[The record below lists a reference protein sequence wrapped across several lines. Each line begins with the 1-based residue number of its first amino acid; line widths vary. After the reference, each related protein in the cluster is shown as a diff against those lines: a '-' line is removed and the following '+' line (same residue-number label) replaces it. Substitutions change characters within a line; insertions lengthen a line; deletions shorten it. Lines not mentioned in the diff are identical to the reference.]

1 MINQLN
7 KELERVDDLKS
18 VDICQEFEFQTLHK
32 EILGRGTYGKVYKMK
47 NKFDNKNYAV
57 KCIKKQNEK
66 EGFPITSLREI
77 KFLTTLD
84 QENVIKIKQ
93 IYTRVKKNKN
103 NIKTIK
109 TYCAMDL
116 MANDFWKLLM
126 KNEQQRFYFTT
137 NQIRSILYQCF
148 KGLQYIHSQNIIH
161 RDIKSANI
169 LVNEEGIV
177 KIADFGLAKFCP
189 KIEGVKKTPTVVT
202 LGYRAPEVLLTRGQY
217 SFQLDVWSMGCFAVE
232 LNFNRPLFKAKD
244 EAQQIQQIFEKCGTP
259 TIETWPEIMKSDY
272 FIKLNPQKYDR
283 KFISS
288 IRNMNMAFDDELLDL
303 LDKIFVLNPNV
314 RLTVEQVLLH
324 PFFTNHNLELCFE
337 QFKEYIMKRNFAQ
350 EKVITRAYKPVQENI
365 QFII

>member
-7 KELERVDDLKS
+7 QQLERVDDLKS
-18 VDICQEFEFQTLHK
+18 ADICAEFEFETK
-32 EILGRGTYGKVYKMK
+32 TREILGKGTYGKVFKMK
-47 NKFDNKNYAV
+47 SKFDNQYYAV

-77 KFLTTLD
+77 KFLTSLD

-103 NIKTIK
+103 KLKTIK

-116 MANDFWKLLM
+116 MANDFWKILFT
-126 KNEQQRFYFTT
+126 NEQQKFYFST

-148 KGLQYIHSQNIIH
+148 KGLQYIHSQKIIH

-259 TIETWPEIMKSDY
+259 TPESWPEIMKSDY
-272 FIKLNPQKYDR
+272 FIKLHPQKYDR

-314 RLTVEQVLLH
+314 RLTVEQVLQH
-324 PFFTNHNLELCFE
+324 PFFTNHDLEECFH
-337 QFKEYIMKRNFAQ
+337 QFKEYILKKNVTQ
-350 EKVITRAYKPVQENI
+350 EKVVKTIYKPIQEEI
-365 QFII
+365 KFVI